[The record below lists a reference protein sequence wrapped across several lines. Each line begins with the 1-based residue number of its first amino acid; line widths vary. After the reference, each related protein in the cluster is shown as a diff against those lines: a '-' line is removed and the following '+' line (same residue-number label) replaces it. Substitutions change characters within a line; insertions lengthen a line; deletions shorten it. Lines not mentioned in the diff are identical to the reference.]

1 MLTFGEKE
9 DYVSGYVSFNFEH
22 PVPLAGS
29 RQAPCSRSYGRVGS
43 AVSVFGLGRFG
54 SALAVLDCMSLGSCL
69 SLRSLQRLSSSISVL
84 GLARFGSSLSVR
96 RWLECILQH
105 SSLPTRGIPSLFN
118 VLRDFEL
125 EVGLKQT
132 ISIN

>member
-22 PVPLAGS
+22 PVPLEGS

-54 SALAVLDCMSLGSCL
+54 SALAV
-69 SLRSLQRLSSSISVL
+69 
-84 GLARFGSSLSVR
+84 R
-96 RWLECILQH
+96 RQ
-105 SSLPTRGIPSLFN
+105 PSGPEAIRKKRAPYNL
-118 VLRDFEL
+118 L
-125 EVGLKQT
+125 
-132 ISIN
+132 